1 MEFFTTVKA
10 VRLRS
15 HLRKYLVAEENEKSI
30 RQSRQ
35 GSCRQAKWTVE
46 LVEGNSR
53 VIRLKSCYG
62 KYLSATDKD
71 YVLGM
76 TGKRVIQAESNSKFD
91 SSIEWEP
98 STDGFQMKLKS
109 WSGKYLRANGTAL
122 RGAITHDALHES
134 SNNHAHH
141 WLIEKVDEL
150 TENNQ
155 SFSYECESPPTLS
168 SHSSFSE
175 VDSPKSPCSTMA
187 TPKFSSAQTM
197 DPKINFSTSTPT
209 SKKFGMELFHN
220 AKAVRLRSHHEK
232 YLIAEEDEET
242 VTQDRN
248 GSTKTARWVIE
259 FIDGGDFIRLKS
271 CYGKYLTASNDPF
284 LLGMTGRKVTQSL
297 PRRLD
302 SSIEWEPIRD
312 GYQIKL
318 KTRHGNFLRANG
330 SVPPWRNS
338 VTHDIPKRSKSQEL
352 LLWDVDILE
361 IQVLPKPIQSVSVIP
376 KQEYHQQQQQHQN
389 HHDDVM
395 PSQQPPDSPPSPVKS
410 PPKVSRLES
419 SDSSVSS
426 SASVHVKSEGR
437 MIYFRIANE
446 DGDDIEEEEEEEGS
460 FTFKG
465 NGVEELTLRLEEE
478 TGLEDIMVCTKSVL
492 NGKLYPMRLHLP
504 PNNATMHVV
513 VVQASSKAAR
523 DIKPGLL

>member
-1 MEFFTTVKA
+1 
-10 VRLRS
+10 
-15 HLRKYLVAEENEKSI
+15 
-30 RQSRQ
+30 
-35 GSCRQAKWTVE
+35 
-46 LVEGNSR
+46 
-53 VIRLKSCYG
+53 
-62 KYLSATDKD
+62 
-71 YVLGM
+71 
-76 TGKRVIQAESNSKFD
+76 
-91 SSIEWEP
+91 
-98 STDGFQMKLKS
+98 
-109 WSGKYLRANGTAL
+109 
-122 RGAITHDALHES
+122 
-134 SNNHAHH
+134 
-141 WLIEKVDEL
+141 
-150 TENNQ
+150 
-155 SFSYECESPPTLS
+155 
-168 SHSSFSE
+168 
-175 VDSPKSPCSTMA
+175 
-187 TPKFSSAQTM
+187 
-197 DPKINFSTSTPT
+197 
-209 SKKFGMELFHN
+209 MELFHN

-232 YLIAEEDEET
+232 YLIAEEDEES

-248 GSTKTARWVIE
+248 GSTKTARWIIE

-271 CYGKYLTASNDPF
+271 CYGKYLTASNEPF

-318 KTRHGNFLRANG
+318 KTRYGHFLRANG

-361 IQVLPKPIQSVSVIP
+361 IQVMPKPIQSVSVIP
-376 KQEYHQQQQQHQN
+376 KQEYHQQHQN
-389 HHDDVM
+389 HHVM

-410 PPKVSRLES
+410 TPKVSRLES

-426 SASVHVKSEGR
+426 SASVPVKSDGR
-437 MIYFRIANE
+437 MIYFSIANE
-446 DGDDIEEEEEEEGS
+446 DGDDIEEEEGS

-465 NGVEELTLRLEEE
+465 NGVDELTLRLEEE

-504 PNNATMHVV
+504 PNNVTMHVV
-513 VVQASSKAAR
+513 VVQASSKAAG

>member
-1 MEFFTTVKA
+1 
-10 VRLRS
+10 
-15 HLRKYLVAEENEKSI
+15 
-30 RQSRQ
+30 
-35 GSCRQAKWTVE
+35 
-46 LVEGNSR
+46 
-53 VIRLKSCYG
+53 
-62 KYLSATDKD
+62 
-71 YVLGM
+71 
-76 TGKRVIQAESNSKFD
+76 
-91 SSIEWEP
+91 
-98 STDGFQMKLKS
+98 
-109 WSGKYLRANGTAL
+109 
-122 RGAITHDALHES
+122 
-134 SNNHAHH
+134 
-141 WLIEKVDEL
+141 
-150 TENNQ
+150 
-155 SFSYECESPPTLS
+155 
-168 SHSSFSE
+168 
-175 VDSPKSPCSTMA
+175 MA
-187 TPKFSSAQTM
+187 TPKLSSSQTM
-197 DPKINFSTSTPT
+197 DPKINFNTFTPT

-259 FIDGGDFIRLKS
+259 FIDGGDYIRLKS
-271 CYGKYLTASNDPF
+271 CYGKYLTASNEPF

-297 PRRLD
+297 PRRLE

-318 KTRHGNFLRANG
+318 KTRYGNFLRANG

-376 KQEYHQQQQQHQN
+376 KQEYHQQQQQN
-389 HHDDVM
+389 HLDDVV
-395 PSQQPPDSPPSPVKS
+395 PSQQPPDSPVKSTPDSPPSPVKS
-410 PPKVSRLES
+410 THKVSRLES
-419 SDSSVSS
+419 NDSSVSS
-426 SASVHVKSEGR
+426 SASVHVKSDGR
-437 MIYFRIANE
+437 MICFRIANE
-446 DGDDIEEEEEEEGS
+446 DGDDIEEEEGS

-492 NGKLYPMRLHLP
+492 NGRLYPMRLHLP